1 MYLYIFQTFGDMQCI
16 LYVCLFHSDSHLSSG
31 QEFKGSLYEF
41 SFPLF
46 FFFFFFFFFLQ
57 SWFSEW
63 IELKPL
69 FSSWNQRVFSNVVY
83 LSPPNALRAVQHMW
97 TILRPPPEVEV
108 PVHFTFHTDMY
119 TGGLGESCMC
129 EWPLSVRPSL
139 QVSLVTFE
147 NISFTHS
154 LLRNIM

>member
-1 MYLYIFQTFGDMQCI
+1 MICSVYYMFACFIQTAI
-16 LYVCLFHSDSHLSSG
+16 LAVAKSSRGVCMNSRFLL
-31 QEFKGSLYEF
+31 
-41 SFPLF
+41 
-46 FFFFFFFFFLQ
+46 FFFFFFLQ

-108 PVHFTFHTDMY
+108 PVHFTFHIDM
-119 TGGLGESCMC
+119 LQWKLHVWMAFVCA
-129 EWPLSVRPSL
+129 SL
-139 QVSLVTFE
+139 FTSNRAVSLVTFE

>member
-1 MYLYIFQTFGDMQCI
+1 MFACFIQTAI
-16 LYVCLFHSDSHLSSG
+16 LAVAKSSRGVCMNSRF
-31 QEFKGSLYEF
+31 
-41 SFPLF
+41 LF